1 MISIE
6 KDTFEAQHW
15 IYEMDRK
22 GDLTKWLRIDEVVP
36 SNSNPY
42 GIISL
47 DYDCDDNS
55 LWVSS
60 IDKSNYTEEA
70 GRIYKIDI
78 KDKKVISKWEGY
90 DVFTIKIMKTSEGKY
105 LLFGSAREPALFSW
119 KIENGLLT
127 EIPQNFLNYQTQL

>member
-1 MISIE
+1 MPMISIE

-47 DYDCDDNS
+47 DYDCD
-55 LWVSS
+55 
-60 IDKSNYTEEA
+60 
-70 GRIYKIDI
+70 R
-78 KDKKVISKWEGY
+78 
-90 DVFTIKIMKTSEGKY
+90 
-105 LLFGSAREPALFSW
+105 
-119 KIENGLLT
+119 
-127 EIPQNFLNYQTQL
+127 